1 VLHQSDTLTFAALQV
16 GMRVVAHG
24 TPQPDGSLLAVW
36 VRIVGNH

>member
-1 VLHQSDTLTFAALQV
+1 
-16 GMRVVAHG
+16 MRVVAHG